1 MFTRLRQ
8 LAAPLGKPLL
18 ALRRKLWL
26 LAFCVMLLFVSADT
40 LALTPGQ
47 RVAASYT
54 FSLLGWEAA
63 NFFDKWWHL
72 AIAKLPG
79 DDLSRDE
86 RLAALD
92 DYLETARRANKE
104 QRRLESPYAGGSLA
118 TGGAARREPPSRD
131 YLDELLAEKGRLR
144 PIAEETLESE
154 FSATLLD
161 AGFGSRFGLI
171 FPPVDISF
179 QKPPTLLVVSPRDH
193 FHLVDAVMLA
203 PDVPGYERG
212 VIEGEMMERYNLS
225 ALVDNLAG
233 LSTYPTLVSDL
244 GQLRFVC
251 RTAAH
256 EWMHVYLFFRPLGQN
271 FRDSEEMFTLNET
284 VADIAGR
291 ELGDR
296 VFERMGGDLSV
307 SASRY
312 ASVDEAYPF
321 FTQTMR
327 ETRARAGELLDEGKV
342 EEAEEYMKQQWWK
355 LRLVGYG
362 LRKLNQAFF
371 AFRGRYAEGPASI
384 SPIGEQVKQARARF
398 ADVASFVEWV
408 SVVSSY
414 GQFMGMLEELGVD
427 SGAATAGG

>member
-1 MFTRLRQ
+1 MLTRLRQ

-26 LAFCVMLLFVSADT
+26 FAFCVMLLFISADT

-171 FPPVDISF
+171 FPPVDIAF

-321 FTQTMR
+321 FTQTLR
-327 ETRARAGELLDEGKV
+327 ETRAQAGELLDEGKAGRGGGVHETAVV
-342 EEAEEYMKQQWWK
+342 EVAPSRIRPTQAEPGVLRISGPLRRRPCVHQPHRRAGEAGARQVRRRGVVRRVGVGGVE
-355 LRLVGYG
+355 LRAVPGNAG
-362 LRKLNQAFF
+362 
-371 AFRGRYAEGPASI
+371 G
-384 SPIGEQVKQARARF
+384 V
-398 ADVASFVEWV
+398 
-408 SVVSSY
+408 
-414 GQFMGMLEELGVD
+414 GVD
-427 SGAATAGG
+427 SGAATPGG